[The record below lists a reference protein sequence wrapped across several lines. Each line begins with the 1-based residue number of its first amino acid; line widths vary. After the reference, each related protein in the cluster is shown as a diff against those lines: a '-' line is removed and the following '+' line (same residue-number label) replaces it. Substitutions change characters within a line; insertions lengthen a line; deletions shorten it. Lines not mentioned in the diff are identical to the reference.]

1 MESIAYNFQ
10 QQATEEGNPLGKWN
24 KQIKEKKKSKT
35 KENMSFSKVSTALKK
50 IKNDNKGGP
59 LTE

>member
-1 MESIAYNFQ
+1 MKEIHWEN
-10 QQATEEGNPLGKWN
+10 GIN
-24 KQIKEKKKSKT
+24 KLKKKNSKT